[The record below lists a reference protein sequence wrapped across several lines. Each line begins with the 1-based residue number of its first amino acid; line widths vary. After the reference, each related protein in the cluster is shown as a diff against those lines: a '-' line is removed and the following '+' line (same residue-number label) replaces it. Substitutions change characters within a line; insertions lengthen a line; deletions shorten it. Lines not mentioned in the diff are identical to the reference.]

1 MKHLLSCLSLL
12 AAACGVLEEDLSEH
26 RIRIIGPLSGAA
38 VPAGEVA
45 FRWRAVEGA
54 AHYEFSVVESSF
66 AAVRRIVCDTLLT
79 ADTLASVRSCGLRT
93 TLAAGTYQWRVTA
106 INGAYESAPAVQTLF
121 VEEPHTPERPDDPQ
135 PPKTP
140 LP

>member
-66 AAVRRIVCDTLLT
+66 AAVRRIVCDTLIA
-79 ADTLASVRSCGLRT
+79 ADTLGAARGYGLRA

-106 INGAYESAPAVQTLF
+106 ANGGYASVPAVQTLF
-121 VEEPHTPERPDDPQ
+121 VEEPPAPEQPADPEPPQTPAP
-135 PPKTP
+135 
-140 LP
+140 